1 MSTSYHMANGN
12 LSVHLPL
19 MLGGGTGFWKF
30 GILLGG
36 QKILFFSRDCPN
48 RGHIYFLGGSRCSK
62 NVFFVVFSY
71 SLIFTFFH
79 LFLLWIRGLLFISQ
93 FVCLS
98 IKATKGRSDRTFE
111 TKISKAM
118 KIGGRSENFRFQRR
132 LLFSGNL
139 IFKGEVEH
147 IGNKQKGTLF
157 SCYAYVMLM
166 LLLQDLSTVYL
177 VDHLLTYR
185 YIIWI
190 KRYTQLDSSVHSSG
204 CK

>member
-1 MSTSYHMANGN
+1 M
-12 LSVHLPL
+12 
-19 MLGGGTGFWKF
+19 
-30 GILLGG
+30 
-36 QKILFFSRDCPN
+36 
-48 RGHIYFLGGSRCSK
+48 
-62 NVFFVVFSY
+62 
-71 SLIFTFFH
+71 
-79 LFLLWIRGLLFISQ
+79 LFISQ